1 MMDQDEH
8 TLQELVPYIE
18 FDENGTILEFGVGS
32 GNMGSAL
39 LNVII
44 EANKPIKRYIGFDW
58 FKGLPPECE
67 NVPINNHWF
76 VGAFNILD
84 ENRSNSKI
92 LTKASNEQEAIE
104 MVKERFDSYNKMH
117 GLDIVIV
124 EELYENLTQKIIE
137 THSIK
142 PANYISIDCDLYVST
157 KHALEFIIQNNLIS
171 DNCIIRYDDWDM
183 GIEEGLGGESK
194 AHNEMVAKYGL
205 VFELIRKKLGS
216 DAVFRFN
223 KRESR
228 CFSQ

>member
-1 MMDQDEH
+1 MDQDEA
-8 TLQELVPYIE
+8 TLSDLVQHIE
-18 FDENGTILEFGVGS
+18 FDENGTVLEFGVGS

-44 EANKPIKRYIGFDW
+44 SAKKPLKKYIGFDW
-58 FKGLPPECE
+58 FKGLPEE
-67 NVPINNHWF
+67 SKDVPIIDKWYI
-76 VGAFNILD
+76 GAFNILD
-84 ENRSNSKI
+84 ENRNNSKI
-92 LTKASNEQEAIE
+92 HSKASTVEEALS
-104 MVKERFDSYNKMH
+104 MMYGRFNAYKIIY
-117 GLDIVIV
+117 GIDIIII
-124 EELYENLTQKIIE
+124 EELYEHLKSDVVH

-142 PANYISIDCDLYVST
+142 PANYISIDCDLYISA
-157 KHALEFIIQNNLIS
+157 KHALEFIIQNNLMA

-183 GIEEGLGGESK
+183 GIQEGLGGESK

-223 KRESR
+223 KKESR